1 MTPPP
6 PESAALPAEAVPPPR
21 LVAVPRGSFWR
32 KLFAFSGPGYLVA
45 VGYMDPGNWATG
57 LAGGADYGY
66 RLLCVILLANLAAM
80 FLQSLAA
87 KLGIVS
93 GLDLAQACR
102 RAYGPH
108 TSFVLWILCEIAII
122 ACDLAELLG
131 AAIALNLLFGLPIAW
146 GVALIGLEVLFL
158 LGLTRQNVR
167 PLEAFIVCLMLVI
180 GVCFAVELALAR
192 PAIGDV
198 LRGLVPSADIVR
210 DPAMLYVAIGILGA
224 TIMPHNLYLHSALVK
239 SRAYE
244 RTPQGMRQA
253 LHYSRIDVVTAL
265 TLAIFVNGAI
275 LILAASTFHGR
286 GLGEVGIE
294 DAYQLLAPA
303 LGTGAASTL
312 FAVALL
318 ASGQNSSITGT
329 LAGQIVLEG
338 FTDLRIAPWMRQLA
352 SRLLAMIP
360 AILAVVIWGEGS
372 VTSLLIFS
380 QVVLSLQLPFAVYP
394 LVRLTG
400 DRAWMGSF
408 ANGRI
413 AAIVAWGL
421 TAALIGLNGYLL
433 VSFML

>member
-1 MTPPP
+1 M
-6 PESAALPAEAVPPPR
+6 
-21 LVAVPRGSFWR
+21 VAVPAGAFWR
-32 KLFAFSGPGYLVA
+32 KFLAFSGPGYLVA

-57 LAGGADYGY
+57 IAGGAGYGY
-66 RLLCVILLANLAAM
+66 HLLSVILVANLAAM

-102 RAYGPH
+102 RAWGPRV
-108 TSFVLWILCEIAII
+108 SFVLWILCEIAII

-131 AAIALNLLFGLPIAW
+131 AAIALKLLFGLPLVW
-146 GVALIGLEVLFL
+146 GVALIGFEVLLL
-158 LGLTRQNVR
+158 LGLTRHSVR

-180 GVCFAVELALAR
+180 SACFAVELALAR
-192 PAIGDV
+192 PAVGAV
-198 LRGLVPSADIVR
+198 LRGFVPSPEIVS
-210 DPAMLYVAIGILGA
+210 DPAMLYIAIGILGA

-244 RTPQGMRQA
+244 RTVQGIRQA
-253 LHYSRIDVVTAL
+253 IRYSRIDVVVAL

-275 LILAASTFHGR
+275 LILAASAFHGR
-286 GLGEVGIE
+286 GMDEVSIE

-352 SRLLAMIP
+352 SRLLAMVP
-360 AILAVVIWGEGS
+360 AILAVSIWGESS
-372 VTSLLIFS
+372 VTDLLIFS

-400 DRAWMGSF
+400 NRAWMGRF
-408 ANGRI
+408 TNGRLT
-413 AAIVAWGL
+413 AVVAWTL
-421 TAALIGLNGYLL
+421 TAGLIGLNAYLL
-433 VSFML
+433 ISLTR

>member
-1 MTPPP
+1 MAPPP
-6 PESAALPAEAVPPPR
+6 ADSATLPAEALPAPR
-21 LVAVPRGSFWR
+21 LVAVPMGSFWR

-57 LAGGADYGY
+57 LAGGSGYGY
-66 RLLCVILLANLAAM
+66 QLLSVILLANLAAM

-102 RAYGPH
+102 RAYGPRI
-108 TSFVLWILCEIAII
+108 SFVLWILCEIAII

-131 AAIALNLLFGLPIAW
+131 AAIALKLLFGLPLVW
-146 GVALIGLEVLFL
+146 GVALIGLEVLLL

-180 GVCFAVELALAR
+180 SACFAVELALAG
-192 PAIGDV
+192 PAMGAV
-198 LRGLVPSADIVR
+198 LRGLVPSPAIVT

-244 RTPQGMRQA
+244 RTAEGLRQA
-253 LHYSRIDVVTAL
+253 LLYSRIDVVAAL

-275 LILAASTFHGR
+275 LVLAASTFYGR
-286 GLGEVGIE
+286 GLSEVSIE
-294 DAYQLLAPA
+294 DAYQLLAPT

-338 FTDLRIAPWMRQLA
+338 FTDLNIAPWMRQLA
-352 SRLLAMIP
+352 SRLLAMAP
-360 AILAVVIWGEGS
+360 AILAISIWGEDS
-372 VTSLLIFS
+372 VTRMLILS

-394 LVRLTG
+394 LVRLTS
-400 DRAWMGSF
+400 DRAWMGRF
-408 ANGRI
+408 TNGR
-413 AAIVAWGL
+413 L
-421 TAALIGLNGYLL
+421 TATLAWSLTAGLIGLNAFLL
-433 VSFML
+433 ISFAY